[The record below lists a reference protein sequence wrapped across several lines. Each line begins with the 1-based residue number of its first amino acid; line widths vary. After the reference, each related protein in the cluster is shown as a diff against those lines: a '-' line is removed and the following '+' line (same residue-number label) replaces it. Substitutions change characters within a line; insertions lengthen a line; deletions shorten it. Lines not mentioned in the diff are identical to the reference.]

1 MYRRRVKR
9 VRSYMFFCFFLV
21 VVLNFPQQLTQGMRS
36 LSISALTTPWNL
48 IHHLRG
54 RLLTKSESMGSQDAP
69 SDVVLKL
76 EEENVLLRSQVNSM
90 RHWLISEG
98 YLEKHLRY
106 LLTLRNNVPP
116 EDSDTIGQFL
126 KVKTA
131 QLAQRLEREVRSV
144 PAQVIFR
151 EPSSWNSVLWID
163 VGEEANRLH
172 NRIVIGKHSPVIVG
186 GALVGIVEN
195 IREHCSSVRLITES
209 RLAISVQALRG
220 GEQDRY
226 ALESIEGLASVLEE
240 RENLFKDPNSRGVFL
255 NALQELRKR
264 FQTLSVEN
272 IVARGEIF
280 GASQPLWRKRGN
292 MLKGVG
298 FFNPSVLDMATTSS
312 QAPLKPGDL
321 LVTTGIDG
329 VFPQGFRVGTVVAIA
344 PMREGDSAYEI
355 EAKAMIENW
364 ENLSEVSVLPP
375 REWGYEVP

>member
-1 MYRRRVKR
+1 MYKRRVKR

-21 VVLNFPQQLTQGMRS
+21 VVLNLPQQLTQGMRS

-54 RLLTKSESMGSQDAP
+54 RLLTRSEGAEAQDAP
-69 SDVVLKL
+69 NDVVLKL
-76 EEENVLLRSQVNSM
+76 EEENVLLRSQVSSM

-106 LLTLRNNVPP
+106 LLILRNSVPP
-116 EDSDTIGQFL
+116 EDTDTIGQFL

-151 EPSSWNSVLWID
+151 EPSSWNSVLWVD
-163 VGEEANRLH
+163 VGEETNRLH
-172 NRIVIGKHSPVIVG
+172 NRIVVGKHSPVIVG

-195 IREHCSSVRLITES
+195 VREHCSSVRLITES

-226 ALESIEGLASVLEE
+226 ALESIEGLVSVIEE
-240 RENLFKDPNSRGVFL
+240 RENLFKDSNSRVVFL
-255 NALQELRKR
+255 TALQELRKR
-264 FQTLSVEN
+264 FQALSVEN

-298 FFNPSVLDMATTSS
+298 FFNPSVLDMATTYSK
-312 QAPLKPGDL
+312 APLKSGDL